1 MTPLRSSAGA
11 TIGVVSAGCLRPG
24 GFEANAKA
32 LLEAV
37 VGIDR
42 GVATY
47 DRDGIVDYFTARPQL
62 MVARALDFLLA
73 FRRIRAVWDNPS
85 PGVDRGATLRSEL
98 SALGPVAVKVGQTLS
113 QRALADLADPVKDKA
128 GYVYDR
134 SAIEQYI
141 NAQARRRGPD
151 DVRCPV
157 SGTAHVVRI
166 EELAP
171 ASDLLRAVKRQ
182 RALEERA
189 RAGGKKGR
197 GGRDASVGTRA
208 GARVSHLARPRR
220 QVQRGPLHLVLL
232 VHVVARGDPLPERV
246 DIPDACGGVE
256 QEPPHPAGG
265 DGSLRGTHRSAEGN
279 GVANEQ
285 RSE

>member
-1 MTPLRSSAGA
+1 MIVTQAGGRGGASSGS
-11 TIGVVSAGCLRPG
+11 GVPG
-24 GFEANAKA
+24 FDAPNAKC
-32 LLEAV
+32 
-37 VGIDR
+37 
-42 GVATY
+42 
-47 DRDGIVDYFTARPQL
+47 P
-62 MVARALDFLLA
+62 
-73 FRRIRAVWDNPS
+73 
-85 PGVDRGATLRSEL
+85 
-98 SALGPVAVKVGQTLS
+98 LS

-189 RAGGKKGR
+189 RAGGKGR
-197 GGRDASVGTRA
+197 GGRANASDSDEDVY
-208 GARVSHLARPRR
+208 
-220 QVQRGPLHLVLL
+220 
-232 VHVVARGDPLPERV
+232 
-246 DIPDACGGVE
+246 
-256 QEPPHPAGG
+256 
-265 DGSLRGTHRSAEGN
+265 
-279 GVANEQ
+279 
-285 RSE
+285 